1 MQFVRV
7 LWQGFR
13 KQSCACGLQR
23 PIISDY
29 VTLRAAAVT
38 VRRPHG
44 RGDRR
49 PEGVHVDYAHWEQRE
64 GQENTS

>member
-1 MQFVRV
+1 MTIDELLLAVP
-7 LWQGFR
+7 
-13 KQSCACGLQR
+13 ALQR

-49 PEGVHVDYAHWEQRE
+49 PEGVHVDFYEAAGRV
-64 GQENTS
+64 NS